1 MSIKA
6 LLIVTVTKGELRWC
20 SGGDLGLNL
29 ESAVINGLSSLSQVL
44 AFSPRGYCTVSRGS
58 LIMLKHL

>member
-20 SGGDLGLNL
+20 SGGDLDLNL

-44 AFSPRGYCTVSRGS
+44 AFSPRGYCTVSPGS
-58 LIMLKHL
+58 LIC